1 MADLRLRGSPGPG
14 GLREVGSKPTPGGR
28 VGHQGE
34 FAKGLR
40 ILASIIQARELT
52 KRYDDAVALAGI
64 SFAVEIGE
72 CFGLLGPNG
81 AGKTTTMRLIAGL
94 SPLTSGELIVRGMD
108 VRKEGRRIR
117 AILGVVPQEENLD
130 SDLTVLQNLSVHAR
144 YFDIP
149 KAEALRRAE
158 EGLSLFQLTERRHA
172 SVDTLSGG
180 MKRRL
185 LIVRALMNEPRVL
198 ILDEPTTGLDPQAR
212 HLVWEKLRYLQ
223 SQGVTLILCT
233 HNMEEAA
240 RLCDR
245 LAILH
250 QGRVLAQGTP
260 QHLVEEYAGREV
272 VEVIMEEAE
281 ARQALLA
288 HLAGRPGLWVET
300 GEDALYIYSRGEDGR
315 QALAELATGADRVV
329 YRRANLE
336 DVFLR
341 LTGRGLVE

>member
-1 MADLRLRGSPGPG
+1 M
-14 GLREVGSKPTPGGR
+14 
-28 VGHQGE
+28 
-34 FAKGLR
+34 
-40 ILASIIQARELT
+40 
-52 KRYDDAVALAGI
+52 AGI